1 MGGAPQRLGEVFA
14 GDPDAFLV
22 IAEVDGRPIGY
33 AVGHSR
39 LPEESWETGR
49 IGELETLAVLPE
61 YRGRGVGANL
71 VDAALEEFRRLGR
84 KHWSVT
90 TIESNT
96 EARRF
101 YERLDLHRFTVSY
114 IGRIPAAP
122 ASD

>member
-1 MGGAPQRLGEVFA
+1 M
-14 GDPDAFLV
+14 
-22 IAEVDGRPIGY
+22 
-33 AVGHSR
+33 
-39 LPEESWETGR
+39 
-49 IGELETLAVLPE
+49 
-61 YRGRGVGANL
+61 GANL